1 MNLQC
6 FLGKRLLSQLKIDNR
21 YKESYWLSR
30 RRYATLQQKFELDQ
44 QD

>member
-1 MNLQC
+1 MSLQF
-6 FLGKRLLSQLKIDNR
+6 FLKKHLLSQLKIDNR
-21 YKESYWLSR
+21 YKESYWLPK